1 MTGRNGRQPTGWG
14 PRLFAR
20 PSGWAHSVAG
30 QVFALMAVI
39 VLLLIGAGA
48 VALVVQSRYDSE
60 RDARNRSL
68 AAAEAFAHAPGLP
81 AALKAANPTA
91 ELQPL
96 ADAARRGS
104 GIDFI
109 AVMNLDGVRYTD
121 SRPELI
127 GKRAT
132 GDLSRA
138 LAGHSFTETFL
149 GEPSDAV
156 RAVVPVRDAD
166 GAVIGLVGTG
176 IEVAN
181 VADAVEAQVPLLI
194 GATAAAL
201 LLGTGGAFLVS
212 RRLQRQTHG
221 LGAAE
226 MARMNEHHEA
236 VLHAVREGVLIIGTD
251 RRLVLANDE
260 ARRLLD
266 LPPDA
271 EQRHVSDLG
280 LDPRTTELLVSGRV
294 ATDEV
299 HLAGDRLLAVNQRLA
314 KPYGGQPSGTVMTLR
329 DSTELA
335 ALSGRAEVARE
346 RLQLLYDAGGRIGT
360 TLDVVRTAEE
370 LSEVAVPAS
379 RTSSPWN
386 CWSRCC
392 TVTNPRWPPACTR
405 RCGGRP

>member
-181 VADAVEAQVPLLI
+181 VADAVEAQSRSSSAPRRPPCCSARAAPSWSAD
-194 GATAAAL
+194 GCSARPTAWA
-201 LLGTGGAFLVS
+201 
-212 RRLQRQTHG
+212 
-221 LGAAE
+221 
-226 MARMNEHHEA
+226 
-236 VLHAVREGVLIIGTD
+236 
-251 RRLVLANDE
+251 
-260 ARRLLD
+260 
-266 LPPDA
+266 P
-271 EQRHVSDLG
+271 
-280 LDPRTTELLVSGRV
+280 
-294 ATDEV
+294 
-299 HLAGDRLLAVNQRLA
+299 
-314 KPYGGQPSGTVMTLR
+314 
-329 DSTELA
+329 
-335 ALSGRAEVARE
+335 
-346 RLQLLYDAGGRIGT
+346 
-360 TLDVVRTAEE
+360 
-370 LSEVAVPAS
+370 
-379 RTSSPWN
+379 
-386 CWSRCC
+386 
-392 TVTNPRWPPACTR
+392 PRWR
-405 RCGGRP
+405 G